1 MDARVKCFDGIGDVN
16 VFLEKVSLHSSLKGY
31 DGEKAAQNLAS
42 KLEGRAFDVYMRL
55 SADDRK
61 KADKIKSELLKEF
74 ENGNLDREAAIVEL
88 NNRRRKSDESAQT
101 FAYKIFALVKLA
113 YPSFNDDTRK
123 TIAKDYYLKGV
134 HPKMQIALKSLP
146 SFTDADI
153 DKLASET
160 MRLQLAGID
169 SFVSN
174 KVKECMSVDSPAVVD
189 AIAEKVIEKLKG
201 TSIDNH
207 GGDDGGK
214 QETATANFVGNQW
227 RGYQRR
233 GKRGNFPNKSY
244 QPRAGNQRNNRTSQ
258 RGRKCRT
265 CESPEHFF
273 RECPLRFC
281 QACGNKGHDAWDSSC
296 PKYQ

>member
-1 MDARVKCFDGIGDVN
+1 MDAKVKCFDGTGDVN

-55 SADDRK
+55 SSADRK
-61 KADKIKSELLKEF
+61 QVDKIQSELLKEF
-74 ENGNLDREAAIVEL
+74 EKGKLDREIAVHEL
-88 NNRRRKSDESAQT
+88 NSRRRKPDESAKT
-101 FAYKIFALVKLA
+101 FAYKIIELVKLA
-113 YPSFNDDTRK
+113 YPSFDDNTRK
-123 TIAKDYYLKGV
+123 TIAKDYFLKGL

-146 SFTDADI
+146 NFNDADV
-153 DKLASET
+153 DKLTTET

-169 SFVSN
+169 SFASEN
-174 KVKECMSVDSPAVVD
+174 TQKCMSVESPSMVD
-189 AIAEKVIEKLKG
+189 QIADKVIEKMKG
-201 TSIDNH
+201 ISIDSH

-214 QETATANFVGNQW
+214 QESASANFVGNKGK
-227 RGYQRR
+227 GYQRR
-233 GKRGNFPNKSY
+233 GTRGNFPNKSY
-244 QPRAGNQRNNRTSQ
+244 RPRAGNPSNNRTPQ